1 MSSFDQREKSFEAKW
16 ARDEESRFKVFAR
29 RNKILGI
36 WAAGQL
42 GLEGVAVE
50 AYAKEVVAAD
60 FEKAG
65 DDDVLQKV
73 SKDFA
78 AKGVAISDHSLR
90 RTMTELLDTAAQQI
104 EQEAAK
110 K

>member
-29 RNKILGI
+29 RNKLLGI
-36 WAAGQL
+36 WVAKEL
-42 GLEGVAVE
+42 GLTGTAAE

-60 FEKAG
+60 FEKPG
-65 DDDVLQKV
+65 DDDVFAKV
-73 SKDFA
+73 RKDLD
-78 AKGVAISDHSLR
+78 AKGVALSDHALR
-90 RTMTELLDTAAQQI
+90 RTMAELLDTAAQQI
-104 EQEAAK
+104 EQEGTK

>member
-29 RNKILGI
+29 RNKLLGV

-42 GLEGVAVE
+42 GLQGAAID

-73 SKDFA
+73 AKDFA
-78 AKGVAISDHSLR
+78 AKGVTMSEHSLR
-90 RTMTELLDTAAQQI
+90 RTMTELLETAAQQI
-104 EQEAAK
+104 EQESAK